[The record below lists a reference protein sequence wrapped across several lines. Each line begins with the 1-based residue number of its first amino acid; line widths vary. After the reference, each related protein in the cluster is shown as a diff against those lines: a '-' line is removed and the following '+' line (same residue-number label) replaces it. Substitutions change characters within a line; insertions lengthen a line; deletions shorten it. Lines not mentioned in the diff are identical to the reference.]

1 MEKLASMTYSE
12 YIKYLSPYLNSNSN
26 EDSNINTVDT
36 VDAFYAKITKRCHSC
51 NNEFIINSKFSLNY
65 LSQVSIYE
73 CKTCCYRLTFEN
85 SSLEEEEILRDF
97 ENVFGVSITVQ
108 SQK

>member
-12 YIKYLSPYLNSNSN
+12 YIKYLSPYLNSNGGIN
-26 EDSNINTVDT
+26 ININTM
-36 VDAFYAKITKRCHSC
+36 DAFYAKITKRCHSC